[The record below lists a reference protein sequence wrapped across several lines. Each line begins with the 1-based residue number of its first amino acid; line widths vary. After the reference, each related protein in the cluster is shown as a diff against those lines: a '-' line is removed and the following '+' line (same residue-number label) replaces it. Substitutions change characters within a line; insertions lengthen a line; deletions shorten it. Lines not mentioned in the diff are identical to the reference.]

1 MLGGHVVSR
10 PQDQREAQ
18 PGPGADSAELLTAE
32 DPCLRWGYL
41 AICCDFSV
49 SPQLFSSLLAHV
61 PVWKV
66 GKPSRFS
73 EASLSLTVQCGS
85 CAANTR
91 STGVDGEEQ
100 QGPTSEGWCPH
111 CGQRGQ
117 KAQTALWLDMAM
129 SLDCITCE
137 RRGSTTQAASDLVFF
152 SSALLL
158 SLTPPSR
165 WKI

>member
-1 MLGGHVVSR
+1 M
-10 PQDQREAQ
+10 
-18 PGPGADSAELLTAE
+18 
-32 DPCLRWGYL
+32 C
-41 AICCDFSV
+41 
-49 SPQLFSSLLAHV
+49 

-137 RRGSTTQAASDLVFF
+137 SRGSKTQAASDLVFF

-158 SLTPPSR
+158 SLPPPSR
-165 WKI
+165 WKIWNQRKCHQPWSPGFWFSSISPQPGKAPTYESWGSLWHLETAPRTDHCHSWNC